1 MNDRQVKSHLRQE
14 VAFWQRGAFAMV
26 GLLLILGLCAA
37 FVVSQLE
44 AKTERQAQEIANLE
58 AQCTTAQEIQRDAVE
73 RLGEIVREFE
83 AYRAQ
88 VERDRVMEEAARAQA
103 MAAYEAVG
111 MYRYIGECTL
121 TAYCCESKGNPHICG
136 TGTGLTASGLPVA
149 PGMVAV
155 DPSIIPLGST
165 VIINGI
171 SYLAADTGVTG
182 YHIDIAIQTH
192 EEAEAF
198 GVSSAE
204 VWIIPPG
211 GEESGR

>member
-1 MNDRQVKSHLRQE
+1 MSKQTRME
-14 VAFWQRGAFAMV
+14 VRRELAFWQRAAAALLALFVIFAVCAAHAVDGLEVKNRRMKAEVEAMEAAFADAEQ
-26 GLLLILGLCAA
+26 LRDDAIL
-37 FVVSQLE
+37 
-44 AKTERQAQEIANLE
+44 
-58 AQCTTAQEIQRDAVE
+58 
-73 RLGEIVREFE
+73 RLGSLRKEFDDYIYQIE
-83 AYRAQ
+83 Q
-88 VERDRVMEEAARAQA
+88 DRIMEEAERAQA
-103 MAAYEAVG
+103 MAAYEALG
-111 MYRYIGECTL
+111 IYQYIGECTL

-155 DPSIIPLGST
+155 DPSVIPLGST
-165 VIINGI
+165 VIINGV

-211 GEESGR
+211 GDGSGN